1 MCQIWEGAIFLKHI
15 PTSRLIIFGT
25 HNLQAFKHSTL
36 INELPLIQFYLKI
49 CPKLH
54 HQKWWKLHVTL
65 PINKRNMHV
74 LLSVCSLKDDNIITS
89 KPTWK
94 LKHTNSIP
102 LGVHSAKC
110 RHQSPEWTI
119 LSHVDC
125 FFHGEVVRFQV
136 LLDSL
141 IHIVRGRP
149 GGLLQFSK
157 EEAVKILASVGR
169 DAVLGQ

>member
-1 MCQIWEGAIFLKHI
+1 MHNAE
-15 PTSRLIIFGT
+15 LI
-25 HNLQAFKHSTL
+25 H
-36 INELPLIQFYLKI
+36 
-49 CPKLH
+49 
-54 HQKWWKLHVTL
+54 
-65 PINKRNMHV
+65 R
-74 LLSVCSLKDDNIITS
+74 
-89 KPTWK
+89 
-94 LKHTNSIP
+94 
-102 LGVHSAKC
+102 
-110 RHQSPEWTI
+110 SPEWTI

-157 EEAVKILASVGR
+157 EEAVKILASVVR